1 MDIPKQKNLIVIV
14 GPTAIGKTSLS
25 IQLAK
30 YYNCEIVSAD
40 SRQFYKE
47 MSIGTAKPTPQE
59 MEGIPH
65 HFINNISIHQSYTAG
80 DFEKDA
86 ITLLESLFKKHDTV
100 ILVGGSGLY
109 VNAVCYGFDDIPSN
123 PDIRTQLIAEFEKN
137 GLKKLQKELK
147 YLDPSYYKEA
157 DISNPHRVMRAL
169 EVCRTSGKPFSKF
182 LNRKVKERSFN
193 KIWVGLNINREIVY
207 ENINARVDLMI
218 KNGLLKEVKALEQF
232 KSLIC
237 LKTVG
242 YQEFYQFPDNT
253 EKAIDQIKQ
262 NTRRFAKRQIT
273 FFKRNKE
280 IQWFEPSQLDNIQDY
295 LIQKGVTN

>member
-14 GPTAIGKTSLS
+14 GPTAIGKTGLS

-30 YYNCEIVSAD
+30 HYDCEIVSAD

-47 MSIGTAKPTPQE
+47 MSIGTAKPSPQE
-59 MEGIPH
+59 MDGVPH
-65 HFINNISIHQSYTAG
+65 HFINNISIHQNYTAG

-86 ITLLESLFKKHDTV
+86 ITLLDSLFKKHDTV
-100 ILVGGSGLY
+100 ILVGGSGLF

-123 PDIRTQLIAEFEKN
+123 PEIRTKLIDEFEKN
-137 GLKKLQKELK
+137 GIEKLQKELEN
-147 YLDPSYYKEA
+147 LDPDYYKEV
-157 DISNPHRVMRAL
+157 DINNPHRVMRAL

-182 LNRKVKERSFN
+182 LNRKTKERSFN
-193 KIWVGLNINREIVY
+193 KIWVGLNINRQIVY
-207 ENINARVDLMI
+207 ENINSRVDLMI
-218 KNGLLKEVKALEQF
+218 KNGLLKEVKALEEH
-232 KSLIC
+232 KPLTC

-253 EKAIDQIKQ
+253 EKAIEQIKQ

-280 IQWFEPSQLDNIQDY
+280 IQWFEPCQMDNILDY
-295 LIQKGVTN
+295 LNKKGVAN